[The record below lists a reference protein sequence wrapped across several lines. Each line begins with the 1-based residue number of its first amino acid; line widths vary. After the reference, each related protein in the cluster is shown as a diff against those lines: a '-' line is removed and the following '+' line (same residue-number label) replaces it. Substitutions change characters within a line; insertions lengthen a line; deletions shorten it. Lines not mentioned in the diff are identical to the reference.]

1 MQDLKTTLIHLSA
14 MLEQDFSPHN
24 SRIFSD
30 LLLGDENIG
39 NVNLVMRPDKLLKY
53 YNCISSSSNDQTT
66 ARKIKIKSEFDVS
79 FSEHVP
85 YINKY
90 INLCC
95 NILYLRVDR

>member
-39 NVNLVMRPDKLLKY
+39 NVDLVMRPD
-53 YNCISSSSNDQTT
+53 I
-66 ARKIKIKSEFDVS
+66 
-79 FSEHVP
+79 
-85 YINKY
+85 
-90 INLCC
+90 
-95 NILYLRVDR
+95 